1 MAVFRPCQPT
11 RAHDACD
18 ASAVVGLKPRAYKD
32 GPSSYRCANVRALI
46 FVLSLLLFALPAQA
60 QQSMPSIPLAEPPPP
75 PSSAEFAAPPKG
87 GAWPPNAT
95 VAAAGPPPAKVTVAV
110 LGDSLGDGMWGGL
123 YRLMVRDKR
132 YSFFRGAKNS
142 VGFTGSDL
150 TDMVD
155 GALAAGPVDAV
166 VMMIGANDRRSFF
179 VGNQSK
185 ALFRSKAWQELYAG
199 RVGAFMD
206 KLQQHKLPT
215 IWILLPVM
223 RADDASAD
231 ARLINDIVTNAARTR
246 PFVKLL
252 PTWQITADESGAYQ
266 AHFKDLKGV
275 TRLMRANDGVHFT
288 DPAYELIG
296 DSVLKLLRENVPPFK
311 ILAAKG

>member
-1 MAVFRPCQPT
+1 MR
-11 RAHDACD
+11 
-18 ASAVVGLKPRAYKD
+18 S
-32 GPSSYRCANVRALI
+32 LI
-46 FVLSLLLFALPAQA
+46 FILSLLLIALPAHA
-60 QQSMPSIPLAEPPPP
+60 QQAASPPPLVIPLVEPSPPPTTADFATP
-75 PSSAEFAAPPKG
+75 PPGS
-87 GAWPPNAT
+87 AWPPHAS
-95 VAAAGPPPAKVTVAV
+95 AAAGPPPAKVTVAV
-110 LGDSLGDGMWGGL
+110 MGDSLGDGMWGGL

-132 YSFFRGAKNS
+132 YVFLRGAKNS

-155 GALAAGPVDAV
+155 AALANGPVDAV

-179 VGNQSK
+179 VGTQSR
-185 ALFRSKAWQELYAG
+185 ALFRSKVWQELYAG
-199 RVGAFMD
+199 RIAGFMD
-206 KLQQHKLPT
+206 KLQRHKLPT

-231 ARLINDIVTNAARTR
+231 ARLINDIVANAARTR
-246 PFVKLL
+246 PYVKLL
-252 PTWQITADESGAYQ
+252 PTWPITADEHGAYQ

-296 DSVLKLLRENVPPFK
+296 SSVLKLLRENVPPFK
-311 ILAAKG
+311 ILPAKS

>member
-1 MAVFRPCQPT
+1 MR
-11 RAHDACD
+11 
-18 ASAVVGLKPRAYKD
+18 RAYK
-32 GPSSYRCANVRALI
+32 GTPSSYRCANVRTLI
-46 FVLSLLLFALPAQA
+46 FVLSLLLFTVPAHA
-60 QQSMPSIPLAEPPPP
+60 QQVTSQPLPPIPVLEPPPP
-75 PSSAEFAAPPKG
+75 PTSADFVPQPKG
-87 GAWPPNAT
+87 GAWPPNAN
-95 VAAAGPPPAKVTVAV
+95 VAAAGPPPAKVTIAV

-132 YSFFRGAKNS
+132 YAFHRGAKNS
-142 VGFTGSDL
+142 VGFAAHDL
-150 TDMVD
+150 TDMID

-179 VGNQSK
+179 VGTQSK

-199 RVGAFMD
+199 RVAAFMD

-215 IWILLPVM
+215 VWILLPVM

-231 ARLINDIVTNAARTR
+231 ARLINDIVTNAAKTR
-246 PFVKLL
+246 PYVKLL
-252 PTWQITADESGAYQ
+252 PTWQMTADENGAY
-266 AHFKDLKGV
+266 ASHFKDLKGT

-311 ILAAKG
+311 ILPAKS